1 MMIAIIIVVASL
13 IAAAS
18 IIFITNVDAAMKV
31 EKLNNFYTINQT
43 TRQPMFTIVGM
54 FTNNGTEKEEEVDI
68 SLAMFDKNEDIVGVS
83 FLYNYDV
90 KVNDTIPFKFRIN
103 AHTIENGNFS
113 AITKYTVIA
122 E

>member
-1 MMIAIIIVVASL
+1 MIAIIVASF

-18 IIFITNVDAAMKV
+18 LTFLITNVDAAMEV

-43 TRQPMFTIVGM
+43 TRQPMLTIVGM
-54 FTNNGTEKEEEVDI
+54 FTNNGTEKEKEVDI
-68 SLAMFDKNEDIVGVS
+68 SLTMFDKNNDIVGVS

-90 KVNDTIPFKFRIN
+90 KPNDTIPFKYRIN
-103 AHTIENGNFS
+103 AHTIENANFS
-113 AITKYTVIA
+113 AIRSYSVIA